1 MYFSKSFAAAL
12 VAAVAMA
19 SSVTAESAGQE
30 AQQMNAHAARQV
42 DRAVM
47 NQLIRYYVY
56 THPSRGLFGSL
67 GDAIGDIVGSVG
79 DLGKGI
85 LGGVANVGD
94 RVLTGA
100 AGVTNEALRGVG
112 NIGDGVLDDAGNI
125 VHQILH

>member
-19 SSVTAESAGQE
+19 SSVNAESAGQE

-56 THPSRGLFGSL
+56 THPSRGLLGSL
-67 GDAIGDIVGSVG
+67 GDSLGGIVDSVG

-94 RVLTGA
+94 NVLSGA
-100 AGVTNEALRGVG
+100 ADVTKEALHGAG
-112 NIGDGVLDDAGNI
+112 HIGDAALGDAGHI
-125 VHQILH
+125 VHEVLN